1 MEVGSTADGLA
12 KVAGKPFFQSAD
24 GGFQVLP
31 IIMSDSQMM
40 YAAEFRPALN
50 VTLGTEIKI
59 SGTYAEY
66 KGRPTIKVTSAEIV
80 LPSDIDGILHWA
92 HKKVKGLGAKSLA
105 KMAKAIG
112 PDLAQAMGDPLRLHK
127 QGHLRLSHAEELASA
142 WMKDLGENRVY
153 VFLRSYGIRPAR
165 IKDVIAVYGPNCE
178 ASIKEDPWQLSCL
191 VGISF
196 ETCDKIA
203 QNLKLLPDHPS
214 RIIRGI
220 AAAFDDAAQREG
232 HTGLPLVVLIDR
244 AKRLL
249 NLSDALISEGIERA
263 VEERL
268 LYHCPVTDLWGAPD
282 TIDTEYSLAREI
294 ARLKQAPGLCTETEA
309 ESAIAAAELDL
320 GITLDRESGQFLA
333 AVRALSEGFSVIT
346 GGPGT
351 GKSTIQGVVVNAAR
365 SLRNMSKEK
374 DICIGA
380 PTGRAAKRL
389 SETTSSQA
397 RTIHQMLEF
406 SAQEG
411 QFKVNKN
418 NPLDARLI
426 IVDEASMLDT
436 YLAASLL
443 QSIKSGSS
451 LILVGD
457 VDQLPSVGPGQVLRD
472 IIASQVAPVTRLT
485 RVRRTSQG
493 SEIPLAASRV
503 NAGLHPVP
511 TPGQPLQGVHLVEP
525 ASSED
530 IPRLLSRIMSDRI
543 KNLNVDP
550 KKDVQVIVSM
560 RKGPCGV
567 ESLNEVLR
575 QILNPL
581 PPASFSSAG
590 RTFGI
595 DDRVMQ
601 TKNDHPRGLSN
612 GDIGEVI
619 SIQGKGDEA
628 EMLVDFGNGLI
639 ANFNQGNSE
648 NLVHARVTTVHKSQ
662 GSEFPVVIVIAPQE
676 HARMLDRNL
685 LYTAMT
691 RARKTCILIG
701 ERAVIEA
708 AASRSIAS
716 KRITGL
722 QAYLTHFLGHS
733 QVQAPSFLQTEAA

>member
-1 MEVGSTADGLA
+1 MAVGSAAEGLA
-12 KVAGKPFFQSAD
+12 KVAGKPFFQSQD

-50 VTLGTEIKI
+50 VAPGTEIKI

-80 LPSDIDGILHWA
+80 VPSDIEGILHWA

-105 KMAKAIG
+105 KMARAIG
-112 PDLAQAMGDPLRLHK
+112 PGLAQAMGDPLRLHK
-127 QGHLRLSHAEELASA
+127 QGHLRLSHAEQLASA
-142 WMKDLGENRVY
+142 WMNDIGENRLY
-153 VFLRSYGIRPAR
+153 VFLRSYGIRPSR
-165 IKDVIAVYGPNCE
+165 IKDIIAVYGPNCE
-178 ASIKEDPWQLSCL
+178 ASIKEDPWQLSCI

-196 ETCDKIA
+196 ETCDKMA
-203 QNLKLLPDHPS
+203 QTLELPTDHPS
-214 RIIRGI
+214 RIVRGI
-220 AAAFDDAAQREG
+220 AAAFDDASQREG
-232 HTGLPLVVLIDR
+232 HTGLPMGILAER

-249 NLSDALISEGIERA
+249 NLPDALVNAGMEQA
-263 VEERL
+263 VEQRL
-268 LYHCPVTDLWGAPD
+268 LSHCPVTDLWGAPD

-294 ARLKQAPGLCTETEA
+294 ARLKQAPGLCTQTEA

-333 AVRALSEGFSVIT
+333 AIRALSEGFSVIT

-351 GKSTIQGVVVNAAR
+351 GKSTIQGVVVNAAK
-365 SLRNMSKEK
+365 SLRNMSKDK

-389 SETTSSQA
+389 TETTSSQA

-411 QFKVNKN
+411 GFKVNKN
-418 NPLDARLI
+418 HPLDARLVI
-426 IVDEASMLDT
+426 IDEASMLDT
-436 YLAASLL
+436 YLAESLL

-451 LILVGD
+451 LVLVGD

-472 IIASQVAPVTRLT
+472 IIASRVAPVTRLT

-511 TPGQPLQGVHLVEP
+511 TPGQTLQGVHLVEP
-525 ASSED
+525 TSSED
-530 IPRLLSRIMSDRI
+530 IPRLLTRIMSDRI

-550 KKDVQVIVSM
+550 KKDVQVIAAM

-567 ESLNEVLR
+567 EALNEVLR
-575 QILNPL
+575 QILNPS
-581 PPASFSSAG
+581 PSAIFSSGG
-590 RTFGI
+590 RIFGV
-595 DDRVMQ
+595 DDRIMQ
-601 TKNDHPRGLSN
+601 TKNDHQRGLSN
-612 GDIGEVI
+612 GDIGEVV
-619 SIQGKGDEA
+619 SIKNTNDET
-628 EMLVDFGNGLI
+628 EMLVDFGNHLVV
-639 ANFNQGNSE
+639 NFNHGNSDH
-648 NLVHARVTTVHKSQ
+648 LVHARVTTVHKSQ
-662 GSEFPVVIVIAPQE
+662 GSEFPVVIVVAPHE

-691 RARKTCILIG
+691 RARKTCIIIG
-701 ERAVIEA
+701 ERSVIEA